1 MKREEHQDEIQSRGE
16 GGTQRSQVL
25 PDIHVVPLADEVFAG
40 LTTTSRPTWRRSDLA
55 EVLDVSPTVIRT
67 LHQVHG
73 TTIVDA
79 DNDDLFRNGAEPEGD
94 ALITERD
101 DVTLAVKVADC
112 AGVLIYDTVTR
123 RRAAIHSG
131 WRGSAAGIVTLVL
144 DGLFQRGSLA
154 ENLRVSLVPSA
165 SAERYPV
172 REDVARFFPR
182 CILPNTAVKDSWLFD
197 NKAVLEDQLLR
208 AGIRHTHL
216 FIDPAC
222 TIADKSFHSWRR
234 DGERAGRGLAFLT
247 VRPYR
252 RDENP

>member
-1 MKREEHQDEIQSRGE
+1 MICNGDQSDLQQGGE
-16 GGTQRSQVL
+16 GGLSRPTNI
-25 PDIHVVPLADEVFAG
+25 PDIHVVPLRDDVFAG
-40 LTTTSRPTWRRSDLA
+40 LTTTTRPTWKRSDLA
-55 EVLDVSPTVIRT
+55 EILNVSPTGIRT

-79 DNDDLFRNGAEPEGD
+79 DNDDFFRDGAEPEGD
-94 ALITERD
+94 ALISERD
-101 DVTLAVKVADC
+101 DVILAVKVADC

-144 DGLFQRGSLA
+144 EELFRRGSLA
-154 ENLRVSLVPSA
+154 ENLHCSLVPSA
-165 SAERYPV
+165 SAACYPV

-182 CILPNTAVKDSWLFD
+182 FVSPNAGMKDSWLFD
-197 NKAVLEDQLLR
+197 NKAVIEDQLLR

-222 TIADKSFHSWRR
+222 TIANKTFHSWRR

-247 VRPYR
+247 GRPYR